1 MSSIRNE
8 SQSHACDFHH
18 VQVDTPETVVT
29 LALSGGQLAV
39 GTAEKD
45 ISILNRHDG
54 SVIHTLTGH
63 NGGTNS
69 LVYAAGTRLISA
81 GEDGKAAIWDIEK
94 GQQLESLEVEGLDAD
109 T

>member
-1 MSSIRNE
+1 MSG
-8 SQSHACDFHH
+8 D
-18 VQVDTPETVVT
+18 
-29 LALSGGQLAV
+29 QLAV

-45 ISILNRHDG
+45 ILILDRHSG
-54 SVIHTLTGH
+54 HIIHTLPGH

-94 GQQLESLEVEGLDAD
+94 GAQLESLEVEGLDAD
-109 T
+109 TYGSSQRS